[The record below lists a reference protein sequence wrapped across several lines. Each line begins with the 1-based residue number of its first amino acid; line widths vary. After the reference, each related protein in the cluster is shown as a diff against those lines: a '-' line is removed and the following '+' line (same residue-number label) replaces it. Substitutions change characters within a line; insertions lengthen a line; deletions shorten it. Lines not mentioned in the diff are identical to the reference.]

1 MKSATIT
8 SKGQVTI
15 PKEIRDYLQLE
26 IGSKIDFVIDDR
38 GTVKV
43 IPLTVPVTALSGML
57 HRPDNAVTIED
68 MELAISDNASDWT
81 WY

>member
-15 PKEIRDYLQLE
+15 PKEIRDYLKLE
-26 IGSKIDFVIDDR
+26 IGSKIDFVIDES

-43 IPLTVPVTALSGML
+43 IPLNVPITALSGML
-57 HRPDNAVTIED
+57 HRPDMSAATIDD
-68 MELAISDNASDWT
+68 MELTIAQGASDWT
-81 WY
+81 

>member
-15 PKEIRDYLQLE
+15 PKEIRDYLKLE
-26 IGSKIDFVIDDR
+26 IGSKIEFVIDEN

-43 IPLTVPVTALSGML
+43 IPLNVPVTALSGML
-57 HRPDNAVTIED
+57 HRPLLAAATIED
-68 MELAISDNASDWT
+68 MESAITEGASDWT
-81 WY
+81 